1 IAPPEILSH
10 LMITIP
16 LIGLYEISIV
26 VSGLTVRRMDK
37 EMNNV

>member
-1 IAPPEILSH
+1 
-10 LMITIP
+10 
-16 LIGLYEISIV
+16 GLYEISIV